1 MRIAIYSRVSTAQQ
15 DDQAQYEELTALCQR
30 SGWEIVRTYREKVS
44 GTKSAADR
52 PELKRLL
59 IEAKQ
64 RKFDKVVVWSADRL
78 ARSMRHLVNV
88 LGELNDCGVQL
99 FSYKQGV
106 DTSTPMGAMLWQ
118 FLGIF
123 AEFENGIRRERQA
136 IGIAK
141 AKERGVRFGRPR
153 ISKKLRRDVGS
164 KGAGTGHKQD
174 CETAARGDRICCEDA
189 ARGRRHYPTTP
200 AVPRATFAW
209 SRPSIDVRRAP

>member
-15 DDQAQYEELTALCQR
+15 DDEAQFEELVALCQR
-30 SGWEIVRTYREKVS
+30 SGWQAVRIYREKVS

-64 RKFDKVVVWSADRL
+64 RKFDKVLVWSADRL
-78 ARSMRHLVNV
+78 ARSMRHLVNS

-153 ISKKLRRDVGS
+153 ISKKLQRDVLALRKQGLGIN
-164 KGAGTGHKQD
+164 KIARQLRVGTGSVVRTLK
-174 CETAARGDRICCEDA
+174 AAELGTRCFVASGQ
-189 ARGRRHYPTTP
+189 PSS
-200 AVPRATFAW
+200 PR
-209 SRPSIDVRRAP
+209 SLQR